1 MENIVEQLSH
11 RNNIPHTQRLPG
23 YLSPTEDDFVQLTGN
38 DRFVV
43 IGIMI
48 LRRFLLGFL
57 GKDPDSGTATHS
69 PVLEGEISGN
79 GAINIHGRTDVKEII
94 SP

>member
-1 MENIVEQLSH
+1 MENIVEQLS
-11 RNNIPHTQRLPG
+11 

-43 IGIMI
+43 IRIMI
-48 LRRFLLGFL
+48 LQRFLLGIQ